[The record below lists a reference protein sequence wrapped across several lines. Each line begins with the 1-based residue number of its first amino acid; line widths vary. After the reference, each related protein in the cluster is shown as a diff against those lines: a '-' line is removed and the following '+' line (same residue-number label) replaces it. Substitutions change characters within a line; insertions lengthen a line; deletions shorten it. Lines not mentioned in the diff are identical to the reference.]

1 MEWNVHF
8 YFSVKQ
14 FLPSTFDSNFH
25 LGVFC
30 CTIQDIELSR
40 EINDSFRQ
48 SAQARLKLP
57 SGIEMNVHVLT
68 TGYVL
73 LGDNYQLSIINLST
87 FCSFPAHRKFA
98 LSRLETPVSLV
109 FHVFPHSYLNI

>member
-48 SAQARLKLP
+48 SAQAR
-57 SGIEMNVHVLT
+57 
-68 TGYVL
+68 
-73 LGDNYQLSIINLST
+73 
-87 FCSFPAHRKFA
+87 SFPAHRKFA

>member
-1 MEWNVHF
+1 
-8 YFSVKQ
+8 
-14 FLPSTFDSNFH
+14 
-25 LGVFC
+25 VFC

-73 LGDNYQLSIINLST
+73 LGVNYQFVHILFLFQHIESLPRAGLRYQ
-87 FCSFPAHRKFA
+87 FLLFFMFFPIV
-98 LSRLETPVSLV
+98 T
-109 FHVFPHSYLNI
+109 